1 MADIVLA
8 EHRGQTWLVSGERYI
23 DDLLANTLPRDV
35 SIEFVACESE
45 SDVTILWVQNCGQP
59 SDSGA
64 PWMIHP
70 AIARRI
76 RRTSEGHA
84 VFFGQWSAML
94 DEDAHSV
101 IRSAVVWAVEFGEAD
116 VTLVSYV
123 GEGGPKAIAE
133 INNIRCTLI
142 EAELVTLG
150 VAPER
155 IKRTNRDVASVPG
168 MGAESQRVD
177 IVIKPPGA

>member
-45 SDVTILWVQNCGQP
+45 SDVTILWVQNCGP
-59 SDSGA
+59 PTDSGA

-70 AIARRI
+70 AIAKRI
-76 RRTSEGHA
+76 RRSSEGH
-84 VFFGQWSAML
+84 VVYFGQWSAML
-94 DEDAHSV
+94 DDDAQSV
-101 IRSAVVWAVEFGEAD
+101 IRSAVIWAQEFSETD
-116 VTLVSYV
+116 VTLVTYV
-123 GEGGPKAIAE
+123 AEGGPKAVADIA
-133 INNIRCTLI
+133 NIRCTLI
-142 EAELVTLG
+142 EAELTG
-150 VAPER
+150 AGIAAER
-155 IKRTNRDVASVPG
+155 IKRANRDPALVPG

-177 IVIKPPGA
+177 IVIKSEK

>member
-1 MADIVLA
+1 VADIVLA

-45 SDVTILWVQNCGQP
+45 SDVTVLWVQNCGQP
-59 SDSGA
+59 TDSGA

-70 AIARRI
+70 AIAKRI
-76 RRTSEGHA
+76 RRASEGHA
-84 VFFGQWSAML
+84 VYFGQWSAML

-101 IRSAVVWAVEFGEAD
+101 IRSAVIWAQEFAEAD
-116 VTLVSYV
+116 VTLVTYV
-123 GEGGPKAIAE
+123 SDDGPKAVADIA
-133 INNIRCTLI
+133 NIRCSLI
-142 EAELVTLG
+142 EAELVG
-150 VAPER
+150 AGIASER
-155 IKRTNRDVASVPG
+155 IKRANRDAAALAG

-177 IVIKPPGA
+177 IVIKSEK

>member
-45 SDVTILWVQNCGQP
+45 SDVTVLWVQNCGQP
-59 SDSGA
+59 TQSA

-70 AIARRI
+70 AIAKRI
-76 RRTSEGHA
+76 RRTSEGH
-84 VFFGQWSAML
+84 VVYFGQWSAML

-101 IRSAVVWAVEFGEAD
+101 IRSAVIWGKEFGEAD
-116 VTLVSYV
+116 MTLVTYV
-123 GEGGPKAIAE
+123 AEGGPKAVADIA
-133 INNIRCTLI
+133 NIRCMLI
-142 EAELVTLG
+142 EAELTAAG
-150 VAPER
+150 IAAER
-155 IKRTNRDVASVPG
+155 IRRANRDPALAPG
-168 MGAESQRVD
+168 MGEESQRVD
-177 IVIKPPGA
+177 IVIKSEPK

>member
-45 SDVTILWVQNCGQP
+45 SDVTVLWVQNCGP
-59 SDSGA
+59 PTDSGA

-70 AIARRI
+70 AIAKRI
-76 RRTSEGHA
+76 RRSSEGH
-84 VFFGQWSAML
+84 VVYFGQWSAML
-94 DEDAHSV
+94 DEDAQSV
-101 IRSAVVWAVEFGEAD
+101 IRSAVIWAQEFAETD
-116 VTLVSYV
+116 VTLVTYV
-123 GEGGPKAIAE
+123 AEGGPKAVADIA
-133 INNIRCTLI
+133 NIRCTLI
-142 EAELVTLG
+142 EAELTG
-150 VAPER
+150 AGIAAER
-155 IKRTNRDVASVPG
+155 IKRANRDPALAPG

-177 IVIKPPGA
+177 IVIKSEK

>member
-8 EHRGQTWLVSGERYI
+8 EHRGRTWLVSGERYI

-45 SDVTILWVQNCGQP
+45 SEVTDMWVQNCGQP
-59 SDSGA
+59 SNSGS

-70 AIARRI
+70 AIAKRI

-94 DEDAHSV
+94 DEDALSV
-101 IRSAVVWAVEFGEAD
+101 IRSAVIWAEEFGEAD

-123 GEGGPKAIAE
+123 GDGGPKAIAD
-133 INNIRCTLI
+133 IANIRCSLI
-142 EAELVTLG
+142 ESELTGLG
-150 VAPER
+150 VEQSR
-155 IKRTNRDVASVPG
+155 IRRINRDVASVPG

-177 IVIKPPGA
+177 IVIKKEP